1 MSSERVPSRSEVM
14 GWGPYQLSE
23 YLRKMNLSGCDK
35 VVLKNSIS
43 GSRFVNMSEND
54 LQKFPKLHAPLIS
67 KISAEISKDEKKG
80 LFRKKVTPK
89 YQEPETTAESQGWGE
104 DEFDEEEF
112 DDDYESPYSADE
124 GESTEDYESPNDD
137 MANDYEPPPSQPS
150 EELKVGPSLPI
161 GDSDYIDNRNSH
173 ASFRRPPPA
182 VTPRP
187 SAPSPRMP
195 RETSRRDNSPH
206 TDRTQAG
213 KFLAPPPQISR
224 ENKPGRQ
231 MKSTPSPI
239 RAHQSPVD
247 RPSPLLWKSQPD
259 PQDLP
264 AWSKPPA
271 LPPSNT
277 SVARSNTFSKLS
289 PSNKFDVKREV
300 SCMSYNHI
308 MLESLSR
315 KSDPFIVFFSSSSCL
330 IMMVP
335 NTILSPSTTK
345 NCHQV
350 LDLLDPPHIMETGMV
365 HLTCAGIPQGPVL
378 QSAIAEQRG
387 SFMVPPTGRQ
397 SFNSHPTSTAN
408 TQELDPR
415 WYVGQVSR
423 GQAEGCLREVH
434 KDGAYLV
441 RDSMRQL
448 AGQPF
453 TLMVFYQEKV
463 YNIQIRQQNQ
473 QFLLGTGLKFQEPF
487 PSVRDIIYHYSQ
499 FPLLLIDA
507 KKRNTNQQN
516 QCLLSD
522 PAGYLM
528 TGQNWT

>member
-67 KISAEISKDEKKG
+67 KISAEISKDEKRG
-80 LFRKKVTPK
+80 IFRKNVGVFFVCVCA
-89 YQEPETTAESQGWGE
+89 ETTAESQGWGE
-104 DEFDEEEF
+104 DEFEEF

-161 GDSDYIDNRNSH
+161 GDSDYIGNPKPSH
-173 ASFRRPPPA
+173 ASIYA
-182 VTPRP
+182 
-187 SAPSPRMP
+187 SAEIICTWLQDRIMDSHHSS
-195 RETSRRDNSPH
+195 SRLGPKHNTFPLH
-206 TDRTQAG
+206 
-213 KFLAPPPQISR
+213 
-224 ENKPGRQ
+224 NK
-231 MKSTPSPI
+231 K
-239 RAHQSPVD
+239 
-247 RPSPLLWKSQPD
+247 
-259 PQDLP
+259 
-264 AWSKPPA
+264 
-271 LPPSNT
+271 LPPSPGPPGP
-277 SVARSNTFSKLS
+277 
-289 PSNKFDVKREV
+289 PSHHGDRYGAPHLCWDTTG
-300 SCMSYNHI
+300 SCCRTKNQIYI
-308 MLESLSR
+308 R
-315 KSDPFIVFFSSSSCL
+315 ASSSTRCFFVCVCS
-330 IMMVP
+330 
-335 NTILSPSTTK
+335 
-345 NCHQV
+345 
-350 LDLLDPPHIMETGMV
+350 
-365 HLTCAGIPQGPVL
+365 
-378 QSAIAEQRG
+378 
-387 SFMVPPTGRQ
+387 
-397 SFNSHPTSTAN
+397 
-408 TQELDPR
+408 QELDPR

-423 GQAEGCLREVH
+423 GQAEGCLRDLH

-507 KKRNTNQQN
+507 KKRNMNQQN

-528 TGQNWT
+528 MTGQNWT